1 MTDAL
6 KKQFRVLMDEIIFF
20 YLLILGGSL
29 IGIVLLQILIRVD
42 GSIDTYFPLGTLL
55 GAIVFCIYAF
65 LVTVTGFRQYFNME
79 ISMGCTR
86 KNFFFSYFAV
96 SVLSNLAGVLL
107 VLVIGRAEGMLY
119 TVLYP
124 YMAMDK
130 EIDILSYI
138 GRFGIPVSLAIAMVG
153 VFCSAMI
160 LRFGRKAFWV
170 FWMIWMIGCIGG
182 PQIQNAAADSPNSL
196 LGMLGSMVLRGIR
209 AVPGNVWAILVT
221 MFCAVCLLISYLIV
235 RKQQVD

>member
-1 MTDAL
+1 MTGAL
-6 KKQFRVLMDEIIFF
+6 KKQFRVLMDEIFFF
-20 YLLILGGSL
+20 YVMIFGGSL
-29 IGIVLLQILIRVD
+29 IGVILLQILIRTD
-42 GSIDTYFPLGTLL
+42 RSIDTYFPLGTLL
-55 GAIVFCIYAF
+55 GAVVFCVYAF
-65 LVTVTGFRQYFNME
+65 LVSVTGFRQYFNVE

-96 SVLSNLAGVLL
+96 SVLSNLVGVLL
-107 VLVIGRAEGMLY
+107 VLAIGRAEGILY

-124 YMAMDK
+124 HMAMDK
-130 EIDILSYI
+130 EINFLFYI
-138 GRFGIPVSLAIAMVG
+138 GKFGIPVSFAIAIVG

-182 PQIQNAAADSPNSL
+182 PQIQNAVADSPNSL

-209 AVPGNVWAILVT
+209 AVPRNVWAILVT
-221 MFCAVCLLISYLIV
+221 MFCAACLLISYLIV